1 MDIDRRRLLGSAPG
15 FGAWAM
21 AGAPA
26 YAAQWTYQEAVR
38 SARAPLQA
46 TPRDR
51 ELVRFATLPAN
62 SHNTQPWIFTAG
74 TDAIIIAPDFT
85 RRCPAVDPDDHHLF
99 VSLGCAAENLVVA
112 ASALGLGATPRFD
125 NERIVIHIEPGG
137 ERRPDIV
144 MRFGAGPDLPRSL
157 RRPPEQVMHP

>member
-1 MDIDRRRLLGSAPG
+1 LGDGRRAGVRCAVDVSGGGTFGEGSA
-15 FGAWAM
+15 AS
-21 AGAPA
+21 
-26 YAAQWTYQEAVR
+26 YAKR
-38 SARAPLQA
+38 SRACAL
-46 TPRDR
+46 
-51 ELVRFATLPAN
+51 ATLPAN